1 MDSGA
6 GYLNQGNTVYDL
18 KSERNEDRHL
28 EKIDEA
34 YVKVTRKF
42 RKR

>member
-6 GYLNQGNTVYDL
+6 GYLNEGMAYDL

-34 YVKVTRKF
+34 YIKVIRKF